1 MGKSKSQYI
10 LMIKY
15 VIDVAVK
22 HEVFEICQKSHRN
35 GNHACYHRKTKC

>member
-1 MGKSKSQYI
+1 MGKIKSQYI

-22 HEVFEICQKSHRN
+22 NEVFEICQKSRRN
-35 GNHACYHRKTKC
+35 GNHACYLTKTKC